1 MKKNIFKVLIIILII
16 LIIVGV
22 GIFFVM
28 KYLKDNQYADI
39 QNYTPQEE
47 ISDEQLRKTIVSLY
61 FKDSEKDE
69 LVTEARLI
77 DAKLLIN
84 EPYTLLLTMLI
95 QGPQNEKNKG
105 LIPSNTIINNIQLNG
120 DTLDIDLSEAFIKE
134 FEGNDKQKKLAIHSI
149 LNTLTQLNEV
159 NKIRILINGEKDKG
173 FENSE
178 VNFKDVFV
186 REGQV

>member
-1 MKKNIFKVLIIILII
+1 MKKNIFKVLIIL
-16 LIIVGV
+16 LVLVIIVGV
-22 GIFFVM
+22 IVFFVM
-28 KYLKDNQYADI
+28 KHLEKNQYSDM

-47 ISDEQLRKTIVSLY
+47 ITDEQLRKTIVSLY
-61 FKDSEKDE
+61 FKDAEKDE

-95 QGPQNEKNKG
+95 QGPQNDKNKAI
-105 LIPSNTIINNIQLNG
+105 IPSNTIINKVELNG
-120 DTLDIDLSEAFIKE
+120 DVLEIDLSEAFIKE
-134 FEGNDKQKKLAIHSI
+134 FEGNDEQKKLAIHSM

-178 VNFKDVFV
+178 VNFKEIFT
-186 REGQV
+186 RENM